1 MTPAEAAAFCAG
13 AYIVPA
19 IWTALMSYA
28 WIMIMDPAEAA
39 QPEAFIEATLCGLFW
54 PLLPVMRE
62 PK

>member
-1 MTPAEAAAFCAG
+1 MTPTEAAAFWAG

-28 WIMIMDPAEAA
+28 WIMIMDPVEAA
-39 QPEAFIEATLCGLFW
+39 QPTAFIEAILNGLFW

-62 PK
+62 PR